1 MGTIREDTKAA
12 FGTARGDGAALYLD
26 LMKRCLTDSLFA
38 DDPLAYFIPYEP
50 KPDTAAWKRRAIG
63 ALCRVLS
70 GYQVRLVEPYRDA
83 FGCNFSKLSAA
94 EQAAIREDGT
104 HWPARAHTMIGM
116 KRLNNLQHCA
126 ETAIREG
133 IAGDFMETGVWR
145 GGACIFMRAILSAYG
160 DTQRAVWAADSFQG
174 LPPPNAAEYS
184 ADTGDRHHSY
194 SPWLSC
200 SQEEVEENFR
210 RYGLLDERVHFL
222 RGWFKDTLPNAPI
235 ERLAILRLDGDMYE
249 STIQVLNALYD
260 KLSPGGFL
268 IVDDYFLEPC
278 AQAIHDFRGTRDIQD
293 EIRDIDGM
301 GAYWQKQ

>member
-1 MGTIREDTKAA
+1 
-12 FGTARGDGAALYLD
+12 
-26 LMKRCLTDSLFA
+26 
-38 DDPLAYFIPYEP
+38 
-50 KPDTAAWKRRAIG
+50 
-63 ALCRVLS
+63 
-70 GYQVRLVEPYRDA
+70 
-83 FGCNFSKLSAA
+83 
-94 EQAAIREDGT
+94 
-104 HWPARAHTMIGM
+104 
-116 KRLNNLQHCA
+116 
-126 ETAIREG
+126 
-133 IAGDFMETGVWR
+133 METGVWR

-235 ERLAILRLDGDMYE
+235 ERLAVLRLDGDMYE

-268 IVDDYFLEPC
+268 IVDDYYLKPC